1 MGQERVIEPR
11 KPTRWAVDITAI
23 LNTVH
28 GPNHFPISVT
38 EVALD
43 LSTHWFPDDP
53 LSLVQGENLPG
64 FDGALLRAP
73 AGKKGWGIF
82 YNNGIPSKGRIN
94 FTLAHEFGHY
104 LIHRFAF
111 PNGMRC
117 RQQDFVR
124 WDSEYK
130 KVEQEANTFA
140 AYLLMPF
147 DDYRRQISASTAPT
161 FDMLTHCA
169 ERYEVSL
176 VAATLRWLCYT
187 GQRAMLVVSRDG
199 FILWTRSSK
208 AAYKSGIYIKT
219 SGSVVPVPDN
229 SVAARPDAFVD
240 ARIGVNH
247 PPGIWFSEA
256 CQEMSIVSENYDFT
270 LSLIQ
275 LPPNSEYRRFDDND
289 DDENCETLIDKIER
303 IHGL

>member
-28 GPNHFPISVT
+28 GSNHFPISVS

-43 LSTHWFPDDP
+43 LSMHWFPDDP
-53 LSLVQGENLPG
+53 LALVHGENLPG

-73 AGKKGWGIF
+73 SGKKGWGIF

-104 LIHRFAF
+104 LIHRLAF

-130 KVEQEANTFA
+130 KIEQEANTFA

-147 DDYRRQISASTAPT
+147 DDYRRQIAATTTVT
-161 FDMLTHCA
+161 FDMLAHCA

-176 VAATLRWLCYT
+176 VAVALRWLCYT
-187 GQRAMLVVSRDG
+187 EKRAMLVVSRDG
-199 FILWTRSSK
+199 FILWARSSK
-208 AAYKSGIYIKT
+208 AAYKSGVYIKT
-219 SGSVVPVPDN
+219 SGLVVPVPDN

-240 ARIGVNH
+240 ARMGVNH

-275 LPPNSEYRRFDDND
+275 LTPGSGYHSFDAND
-289 DDENCETLIDKIER
+289 DEEDCETLADKIEH